1 MTSPDGAGAPQPPKK
16 PAAKP
21 SRNVWLRMSPMPR
34 AIGLVLAFVGIVYVL
49 MGLDIAGDSQYRG
62 NMVFTIGGAAAA
74 LAGLVVLHRTSQT
87 AKRQIQAE
95 IDAEER
101 AKGE

>member
-1 MTSPDGAGAPQPPKK
+1 MPSPTPSGK
-16 PAAKP
+16 

-62 NMVFTIGGAAAA
+62 NMVFTIGGAVAA
-74 LAGLVVLHRTSQT
+74 LIGLIVLHRTSQA
-87 AKRQIQAE
+87 AKREIQAE
-95 IDAEER
+95 IDAENE
-101 AKGE
+101 ATGE

>member
-1 MTSPDGAGAPQPPKK
+1 MSTSSPSGK
-16 PAAKP
+16 PSNPTGK
-21 SRNVWLRMSPMPR
+21 SRNVWFRMSPMPR

-62 NMVFTIGGAAAA
+62 NMVFTIGGAGATIF
-74 LAGLVVLHRTSQT
+74 GLLLLHRTSQA
-87 AKRQIQAE
+87 AKREIQAE
-95 IDAEER
+95 IDAENA

>member
-1 MTSPDGAGAPQPPKK
+1 MASPAGSGQPPKK
-16 PAAKP
+16 KGLVGNP

-34 AIGLVLAFVGIVYVL
+34 AIGLVLAFVGIVYLL

-62 NMVFTIGGAAAA
+62 NMVFTIGGAGAIVF
-74 LAGLVVLHRTSQT
+74 GLLLLHRTSQA